1 MAPLEESVKQA
12 PSSLHTL
19 KDSNPD
25 ISNLRILIIHT
36 EWNKT
41 IIDNLLKHSILTLQS
56 LTVKQENIFIQSVPG
71 SYELPWACN
80 SLRWIRVS
88 KWCEDW
94 EFWPLTWLPRRAL
107 SNTTVRNDID
117 AIIAIG
123 VLIKGDTMHFEYIAD
138 SVSKNLSEVSIKHN
152 KPIIFGV
159 LTCLT
164 EEQALIRSG
173 LLPSSSSNHNHAI
186 DWAKAAVDCA
196 LNSRRFSDHKTPLHS
211 LFRSAREIASDVWS
225 NDPS

>member
-19 KDSNPD
+19 KDPNPD

-80 SLRWIRVS
+80 S
-88 KWCEDW
+88 
-94 EFWPLTWLPRRAL
+94 AL

-211 LFRSAREIASDVWS
+211 LFRSAREIASDV
-225 NDPS
+225 